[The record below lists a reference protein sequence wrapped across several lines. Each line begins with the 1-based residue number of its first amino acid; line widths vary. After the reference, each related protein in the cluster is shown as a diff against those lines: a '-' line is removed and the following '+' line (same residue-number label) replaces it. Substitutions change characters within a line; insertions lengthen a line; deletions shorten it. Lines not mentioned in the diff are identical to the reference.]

1 MVLTQEAVYV
11 EVVADDPGE
20 EAGERGHVEHHKEEE
35 GGEVE
40 RGVDPVPGKILHLLS
55 TKNLFSFSEISIIS
69 KLNIDTDH
77 ALCCWFDFLPVL
89 DPDS

>member
-1 MVLTQEAVYV
+1 MVQTQEAVNV

-20 EAGERGHVEHHKEEE
+20 EAGERGDVEHHEEEE

-55 TKNLFSFSEISIIS
+55 ITTWFSFPEISLKS
-69 KLNIDTDH
+69 KLNSDH
-77 ALCCWFDFLPVL
+77 AQTF
-89 DPDS
+89 